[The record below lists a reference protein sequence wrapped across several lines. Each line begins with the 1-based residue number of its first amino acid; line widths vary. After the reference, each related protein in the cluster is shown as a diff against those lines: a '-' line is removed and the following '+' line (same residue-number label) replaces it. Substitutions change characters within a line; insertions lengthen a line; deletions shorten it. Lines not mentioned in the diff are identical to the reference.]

1 VLAGLTIRDI
11 VLIERLDL
19 EVHGGLGVLTG
30 ETGAGKSI
38 LLDSLGL
45 CLGNRADSNLVRHG
59 ADKGQV
65 TAAFFL
71 PEGHPA
77 RALLAEHDLDED
89 GDLVIRR
96 VVGKDGRSR
105 AFANDQSISVGLMR
119 ELGECLVEIQ
129 GQHDRYGLLDA
140 STHRGLLDEF
150 GGTTGKAAAVR
161 TAFDEMKAAREALA
175 EAEATLATARD
186 DEDYLRHVL
195 AELDE
200 VEPQPGE
207 EDTLAETR
215 TLLMNGE
222 SLADA
227 VTAAEAA
234 LGGAEGAAARLRDA
248 ERALERV
255 ADKAAGRLD
264 TTLQA
269 LERAS
274 IEAAEAA
281 ATVEEAAREFIASP
295 ERLAGIEE
303 RLFKLRELARKHR
316 IDVDGLADLRQTFAD
331 RLAAIDGGDAHI
343 GGLQQY
349 AEAARQAYVAVADDL
364 SKARRRAA
372 SKLDKAVDAEL
383 GPLKLEKAR
392 FRTIVEGLEESAWG
406 RDGADRV
413 VFEVA
418 TNPGQPPG
426 PLTRVASG
434 GELSRFLLA
443 LKVVLAAGKTTPTL
457 IFDEVDSGIGGATA
471 DAVGERLARLAED
484 AQVLVVTHSPQVAA
498 RGSHHWR
505 VEKQAKGKSTVTDV
519 SELDDAARREELAR
533 MLAGATVT
541 DEARAA
547 ADSLIAGQAS

>member
-1 VLAGLTIRDI
+1 MF
-11 VLIERLDL
+11 DL
-19 EVHGGLGVLTG
+19 
-30 ETGAGKSI
+30 
-38 LLDSLGL
+38 
-45 CLGNRADSNLVRHG
+45 
-59 ADKGQV
+59 
-65 TAAFFL
+65 
-71 PEGHPA
+71 
-77 RALLAEHDLDED
+77 
-89 GDLVIRR
+89 
-96 VVGKDGRSR
+96 
-105 AFANDQSISVGLMR
+105 
-119 ELGECLVEIQ
+119 
-129 GQHDRYGLLDA
+129 
-140 STHRGLLDEF
+140 
-150 GGTTGKAAAVR
+150 
-161 TAFDEMKAAREALA
+161 
-175 EAEATLATARD
+175 
-186 DEDYLRHVL
+186 
-195 AELDE
+195 
-200 VEPQPGE
+200 
-207 EDTLAETR
+207 
-215 TLLMNGE
+215 
-222 SLADA
+222 
-227 VTAAEAA
+227 
-234 LGGAEGAAARLRDA
+234 
-248 ERALERV
+248 
-255 ADKAAGRLD
+255 
-264 TTLQA
+264 
-269 LERAS
+269 
-274 IEAAEAA
+274 
-281 ATVEEAAREFIASP
+281 
-295 ERLAGIEE
+295 
-303 RLFKLRELARKHR
+303 
-316 IDVDGLADLRQTFAD
+316 
-331 RLAAIDGGDAHI
+331 
-343 GGLQQY
+343 
-349 AEAARQAYVAVADDL
+349 AVADDL